1 MNELKVKGKP
11 FIKWVGGKGQL
22 LPQLENAL
30 PEKLYTEE
38 FIYIEPFVGGGAMLF
53 FMLQHFP
60 NIKHVVINDIN
71 SNLTKAYQIIKENP
85 DELVEKLSAKFG
97 RESVEAAFE
106 GRNTDISLVL
116 SYIPELNEYNGVKS
130 IQMKIQGIL

>member
-38 FIYIEPFVGGGAMLF
+38 FSYIEPFVGGGATMLF
-53 FMLQHFP
+53 HMLQKFP
-60 NIKHVVINDIN
+60 EITKVVINDIN
-71 SNLTKAYQIIKENP
+71 PYLVTAYRTNKDNPQELIGRLT
-85 DELVEKLSAKFG
+85 ELERQYLGQEFEETKKSSFLM
-97 RESVEAAFE
+97 RERS
-106 GRNTDISLVL
+106 S
-116 SYIPELNEYNGVKS
+116 
-130 IQMKIQGIL
+130 MKTFWTRLTVRKTFMNH